1 MLDHKHADLF
11 WADNIDKQWKIEYD
25 GGVIKN
31 EDLFSQSVEI
41 TESLCSE
48 SELRFGCCEA
58 GSLKF
63 KIANVIQSL
72 IGEWLTVSIV
82 LNHDQNNP
90 FLVGRYKV
98 ASDKATSDRRH
109 REVVAYDAM
118 YEILNTS
125 MINWY
130 NKILPNNSSWTTMFQ
145 FRSSFAAYF
154 GISQNDVTLVN
165 DGMQVQKTIQ
175 VSEGEDVDNE
185 EEQVSVLKESSLSG
199 KDVLSAICEVNGCF
213 PKIGRDGKLHYIYL
227 EQSIEGLYPAN
238 TLFPDHAPDYMV
250 QSKTGHLYPQS
261 PKSYGI
267 DRSNYIECK
276 WEDYTVREITKLQVR
291 QEENDI
297 GCVIG
302 TGDNCYI
309 IEGNFLLY
317 GKTKGHLKIVAENIF
332 QKIKNIAYRPFDADC
347 VGNPCL
353 EIGDPIRISTRYE
366 IVESYII
373 KRTMKGIQALRDSY
387 SAAGPEKYSKKANSV
402 SKSIIQLKGKTNAL
416 IRNVEETRLE
426 MRDMGE
432 GLSNTITV
440 TAEETRREIKNTK
453 EGLETIISE
462 TAEGINET
470 IKNTKE
476 GLETKISKTVKGIE
490 MSVSN
495 NKTGKTAEVKLLIT
509 EEGGTRYEVT
519 ADKIDFSGLVSFT
532 NLETGGQTNIN
543 GDNITTG
550 TINSINIHN
559 GNITDGKYP
568 FSVDSNGNM
577 FANNA
582 TIWGNLYGL
591 NNLKLYNDIRGTHR
605 TFVRLTNGD
614 FPDSAQF
621 EFLKPVSGRF
631 LVVNE
636 QEGAYFTDKISFQKN
651 IVTNGNIEISVA
663 EDGTRSIE
671 TYGPD
676 GKMHGILAINKG
688 KEPWTTG
695 VGMDDAA
702 NTKTIIRGRIISS
715 QTGITITSD
724 ERMKNS
730 FKTLDE
736 FEGVYMDIE
745 PCAFKYNNGTSGR
758 YHFGVKAGNVKESFE
773 KHGYTTQDFGG
784 FVQMADSPENEDYCG
799 VDDPMGIIYT
809 EFIAWNTCMIQ
820 RLYKKMDEQHEKIDY
835 LEKKLCEIMGGG

>member
-1 MLDHKHADLF
+1 MMLDHKHADLF

-199 KDVLSAICEVNGCF
+199 KDVLFAICELNGCF
-213 PKIGRDGKLHYIYL
+213 PKIGRDGNLHYIYL

-261 PKSYGI
+261 PKSYEI

-332 QKIKNIAYRPFDADC
+332 QKIKNIVYRPFDADC

-366 IVESYII
+366 IVESYIL

-387 SAAGPEKYSKKANSV
+387 SAAGPEKYSEKSNSV
-402 SKSIIQLKGKTNAL
+402 SKSIIQLKGKTNTL
-416 IRNVEETRLE
+416 IRNVEETRSE
-426 MRDMGE
+426 IEDVE
-432 GLSNTITV
+432 TGLS
-440 TAEETRREIKNTK
+440 
-453 EGLETIISE
+453 S
-462 TAEGINET
+462 
-470 IKNTKE
+470 
-476 GLETKISKTVKGIE
+476 KIAQTVKGIE

-495 NKTGKTAEVKLLIT
+495 NKEGKTAEVKLLIT

-519 ADKIDFSGLVSFT
+519 ADEIDFSGLVSFT

-568 FSVDSNGNM
+568 FSVDSSGNM

-605 TFVRLTNGD
+605 TFVKLTNGD
-614 FPDSAQF
+614 IPDSAQF
-621 EFLKPVSGRF
+621 EFLKPVSGKF

-636 QEGAYFTDKISFQKN
+636 QEGASFTDKISFQKN

-663 EDGTRSIE
+663 EGGTRSIE

-702 NTKTIIRGRIISS
+702 NTKTIIRGRTISS
-715 QTGITITSD
+715 QTGIINTSD
-724 ERMKNS
+724 ERLKNS

-809 EFIAWNTCMIQ
+809 EFVAWNTCMIQ

-835 LEKKLCEIMGGG
+835 LEKKLCEIMGATE

>member
-1 MLDHKHADLF
+1 M
-11 WADNIDKQWKIEYD
+11 
-25 GGVIKN
+25 
-31 EDLFSQSVEI
+31 
-41 TESLCSE
+41 
-48 SELRFGCCEA
+48 
-58 GSLKF
+58 
-63 KIANVIQSL
+63 
-72 IGEWLTVSIV
+72 
-82 LNHDQNNP
+82 
-90 FLVGRYKV
+90 
-98 ASDKATSDRRH
+98 
-109 REVVAYDAM
+109 
-118 YEILNTS
+118 
-125 MINWY
+125 
-130 NKILPNNSSWTTMFQ
+130 
-145 FRSSFAAYF
+145 
-154 GISQNDVTLVN
+154 
-165 DGMQVQKTIQ
+165 
-175 VSEGEDVDNE
+175 
-185 EEQVSVLKESSLSG
+185 
-199 KDVLSAICEVNGCF
+199 
-213 PKIGRDGKLHYIYL
+213 
-227 EQSIEGLYPAN
+227 
-238 TLFPDHAPDYMV
+238 
-250 QSKTGHLYPQS
+250 
-261 PKSYGI
+261 
-267 DRSNYIECK
+267 
-276 WEDYTVREITKLQVR
+276 
-291 QEENDI
+291 
-297 GCVIG
+297 
-302 TGDNCYI
+302 
-309 IEGNFLLY
+309 
-317 GKTKGHLKIVAENIF
+317 
-332 QKIKNIAYRPFDADC
+332 YRPFDADC

-366 IVESYII
+366 IVESYIL

-387 SAAGPEKYSKKANSV
+387 SAAGPEKYSEKSNSV
-402 SKSIIQLKGKTNAL
+402 SKSIIQLKGKTNTL
-416 IRNVEETRLE
+416 IRNVEETRSE
-426 MRDMGE
+426 IEDVE
-432 GLSNTITV
+432 TGLS
-440 TAEETRREIKNTK
+440 
-453 EGLETIISE
+453 S
-462 TAEGINET
+462 
-470 IKNTKE
+470 
-476 GLETKISKTVKGIE
+476 KIAQTVKGIE

-495 NKTGKTAEVKLLIT
+495 NKEGKTAEVKLLIT

-519 ADKIDFSGLVSFT
+519 ADEIDFSGLVSFT

-568 FSVDSNGNM
+568 FSVDSSGNM

-605 TFVRLTNGD
+605 TFVKLTNGD
-614 FPDSAQF
+614 IPDSAQF
-621 EFLKPVSGRF
+621 EFLKPVSGKF

-636 QEGAYFTDKISFQKN
+636 QEGASFTDKISFQKN

-663 EDGTRSIE
+663 EGGTRSIE

-702 NTKTIIRGRIISS
+702 NTKTIIRGRTISS
-715 QTGITITSD
+715 QTGIINTSD
-724 ERMKNS
+724 ERLKNS

-809 EFIAWNTCMIQ
+809 EFVAWNTCMIQ

-835 LEKKLCEIMGGG
+835 LEKKLCEIMGATE

>member
-25 GGVIKN
+25 GGAIKN

-63 KIANVIQSL
+63 KVANVIQSL
-72 IGEWLTVSIV
+72 IGKWLTVSIV

-130 NKILPNNSSWTTMFQ
+130 NKILPNNSSWTTMLQ

-154 GISQNDVTLVN
+154 GISQNDVTLIN

-332 QKIKNIAYRPFDADC
+332 QKIKNIVYRPFDADC

-366 IVESYII
+366 IVESYIL

-387 SAAGPEKYSKKANSV
+387 SAAGPEKYSEKSNSF
-402 SKSIIQLKGKTNAL
+402 SKSIIQLKGKTNTL
-416 IRNVEETRLE
+416 IRNVEETRSE
-426 MRDMGE
+426 IEDVE
-432 GLSNTITV
+432 TGLS
-440 TAEETRREIKNTK
+440 
-453 EGLETIISE
+453 S
-462 TAEGINET
+462 
-470 IKNTKE
+470 
-476 GLETKISKTVKGIE
+476 KIAQTVKGIE

-495 NKTGKTAEVKLLIT
+495 NKEGKTAEVKLLIT

-582 TIWGNLYGL
+582 TIWGSLYGL
-591 NNLKLYNDIRGTHR
+591 NDIKLYNDIRGTHR
-605 TFVRLTNGD
+605 TFVKLTNGD
-614 FPDSAQF
+614 IPDSAQF
-621 EFLKPVSGRF
+621 EFLKPVSGKF

-636 QEGAYFTDKISFQKN
+636 QEGASFTDKISFQKN

-663 EDGTRSIE
+663 EGGTRSIE

-688 KEPWTTG
+688 KDPWTTG

-702 NTKTIIRGRIISS
+702 NTKTIIRGRTISS
-715 QTGITITSD
+715 QNGIINTSD
-724 ERMKNS
+724 ERLKNS

-809 EFIAWNTCMIQ
+809 EFVAWNTYMIQ
-820 RLYKKMDEQHEKIDY
+820 RLYKKMGEQHEKIDY
-835 LEKKLCEIMGGG
+835 LEKKLCEIMGATE

>member
-25 GGVIKN
+25 GGAIKN

-63 KIANVIQSL
+63 KVANVIQSL
-72 IGEWLTVSIV
+72 IGKWLTVSIV

-118 YEILNTS
+118 YEILNAS

-353 EIGDPIRISTRYE
+353 ETGDPIRISTRYE
-366 IVESYII
+366 IVESYIL

-387 SAAGPEKYSKKANSV
+387 SAAGPEKYSEKSNSV
-402 SKSIIQLKGKTNAL
+402 SKSIIQLKGKTNTL
-416 IRNVEETRLE
+416 IRNVEETRSE
-426 MRDMGE
+426 IEDVE
-432 GLSNTITV
+432 TGLS
-440 TAEETRREIKNTK
+440 
-453 EGLETIISE
+453 S
-462 TAEGINET
+462 
-470 IKNTKE
+470 
-476 GLETKISKTVKGIE
+476 KIAQTVKGIE

-495 NKTGKTAEVKLLIT
+495 NKEGKTAEVKLLIT

-591 NNLKLYNDIRGTHR
+591 NDIKLYNDIRGTHR
-605 TFVRLTNGD
+605 TFVKLTNRD
-614 FPDSAQF
+614 IPDSAQF
-621 EFLKPVSGRF
+621 EFLKPVSGKF

-636 QEGAYFTDKISFQKN
+636 QEGASFTDKISFQKN

-663 EDGTRSIE
+663 EGGTRSIE

-688 KEPWTTG
+688 KDPWTTG

-702 NTKTIIRGRIISS
+702 NTKTIIRGRTISS
-715 QTGITITSD
+715 QNGIINTSD
-724 ERMKNS
+724 ERLKNS

-773 KHGYTTQDFGG
+773 KHGYTTLDFGG

-809 EFIAWNTCMIQ
+809 EFVAWNTYMIQ
-820 RLYKKMDEQHEKIDY
+820 RLYKKMGEQHEKIDY
-835 LEKKLCEIMGGG
+835 LEKKLCEIMGATE

>member
-25 GGVIKN
+25 GGAIKN

-63 KIANVIQSL
+63 KVANVIQSL
-72 IGEWLTVSIV
+72 IGKWLTVSIV

-118 YEILNTS
+118 YEILNAS

-353 EIGDPIRISTRYE
+353 ETGDPIRISTRYE
-366 IVESYII
+366 IVESYIL

-387 SAAGPEKYSKKANSV
+387 SAAGPEKYSEKSNSV
-402 SKSIIQLKGKTNAL
+402 SKSIIQLKGKTNTL
-416 IRNVEETRLE
+416 IRNVEETRSE
-426 MRDMGE
+426 IEDVE
-432 GLSNTITV
+432 TGLS
-440 TAEETRREIKNTK
+440 
-453 EGLETIISE
+453 S
-462 TAEGINET
+462 
-470 IKNTKE
+470 
-476 GLETKISKTVKGIE
+476 KIAQTVKGIE

-495 NKTGKTAEVKLLIT
+495 NKEGKTAEVKLLIT

-591 NNLKLYNDIRGTHR
+591 NDIKLYNDIRGTHR
-605 TFVRLTNGD
+605 TFVKLTNGD
-614 FPDSAQF
+614 IPDSAQF
-621 EFLKPVSGRF
+621 EFLKPVSGKF

-636 QEGAYFTDKISFQKN
+636 QEGASFTDKISFQKN

-663 EDGTRSIE
+663 EGGTRSIE

-688 KEPWTTG
+688 KDPWTTG

-702 NTKTIIRGRIISS
+702 NTKTIIRGRTISS
-715 QTGITITSD
+715 QNGIINTSD
-724 ERMKNS
+724 ERLKNS

-773 KHGYTTQDFGG
+773 KHGYTTLDFGG

-809 EFIAWNTCMIQ
+809 EFVAWNTYMIQ
-820 RLYKKMDEQHEKIDY
+820 RLYKKMGEQHEKIDY
-835 LEKKLCEIMGGG
+835 LEKKLCEIMGATE